1 MGSGMSLRNWVRL
14 NVVVFMAYG
23 LGLLAVPDRLM
34 SFAGVTL
41 NPGGILLARLLAA
54 VLLGNAVML
63 WYARGDLRSPTFRGL
78 IVGNVLAQVVAT
90 AFALYYVVNGTL
102 NILGLALV
110 AIGLVIGSGWL
121 VLGWLPARAGAR

>member
-1 MGSGMSLRNWVRL
+1 MSLRNWVRL